1 MLGRYWASWLAV
13 LISLSVGVRAEAQ
26 TAPAGKA
33 AAEALFDRG
42 LELMRE
48 GKVAEACTQLEQS
61 QAIETGIGTM
71 MYLAECYER
80 LGRTASAWALFRE
93 AASAARAEG
102 QEDRALKG
110 KARADAL
117 EPQLSKISVSVPA
130 DNKLPGLTVSLNGVN
145 LVSGA
150 WGVPVPVDP
159 GESRVQARAP
169 GHQEWA
175 SVQNVAPSGSVNVTV
190 PLLSRDVSASAV
202 AEAAAPAP
210 QPEAPLAAASA
221 APVDRDGGG
230 GGWSTQRTV
239 GIVVGASGIVALG
252 VGTYFGV
259 RALSKDSQA
268 DDLCDANPPGCESS
282 EGVALANQANTAAT
296 WSNVFVFG
304 GAALLVTGT
313 VLYLTAPS
321 EQAPTLALQ
330 GDASGGR
337 VIFRGKF

>member
-1 MLGRYWASWLAV
+1 MLGRYLASWLAA
-13 LISLSVGVRAEAQ
+13 LILLSVGVHAEAQ
-26 TAPAGKA
+26 TAAAGKA

-48 GKVAEACTQLEQS
+48 GKVAEACEHLEQS
-61 QAIETGIGTM
+61 QAIEAGIGTM

-93 AASAARAEG
+93 ASSAARAEG
-102 QEDRALKG
+102 QEERAQKG
-110 KARADAL
+110 KSRADAL
-117 EPQLSKISVSVPA
+117 EPMLAKISVSVPA
-130 DNKLPGLTVSLNGVN
+130 ENKLPGLTVILNGVT

-169 GHQEWA
+169 GYQEWA
-175 SVQNVAPSGSVNVTV
+175 SVQNVAPSGSVSVHV
-190 PLLSRDVSASAV
+190 PLLSRDVASSTV

-210 QPEAPLAAASA
+210 PLAAAPAAAVA
-221 APVDRDGGG
+221 APVDRDS
-230 GGWSTQRTV
+230 GGWAAQPTV
-239 GIVVGASGIVALG
+239 GIVVGATGLVALG
-252 VGTYFGV
+252 VGAYFGV

-268 DDLCDANPPGCESS
+268 DDLCGPNPPECSSS

-296 WSNVFVFG
+296 FANVFLFG
-304 GAALLVTGT
+304 GGALLVTGA
-313 VLYLTAPS
+313 VLYLAAPS

-330 GDASGGR
+330 GDPSGGR
-337 VIFRGKF
+337 VIFRGRF

>member
-93 AASAARAEG
+93 ASSAARAEG

-130 DNKLPGLTVSLNGVN
+130 ENKLPGLTVSLNGVN

-150 WGVPVPVDP
+150 WGVPVP
-159 GESRVQARAP
+159 
-169 GHQEWA
+169 
-175 SVQNVAPSGSVNVTV
+175 
-190 PLLSRDVSASAV
+190 
-202 AEAAAPAP
+202 
-210 QPEAPLAAASA
+210 
-221 APVDRDGGG
+221 
-230 GGWSTQRTV
+230 
-239 GIVVGASGIVALG
+239 
-252 VGTYFGV
+252 
-259 RALSKDSQA
+259 
-268 DDLCDANPPGCESS
+268 
-282 EGVALANQANTAAT
+282 
-296 WSNVFVFG
+296 
-304 GAALLVTGT
+304 
-313 VLYLTAPS
+313 
-321 EQAPTLALQ
+321 
-330 GDASGGR
+330 
-337 VIFRGKF
+337 